1 MQFAGH
7 KRRRHVAV
15 GDPLAEYAGRKTLLH
30 FYNIP
35 PTDNIPLS
43 DFEEVALERL
53 KVLKVFEV
61 AEAKFNNK
69 RSQEYASAVMDDLRK
84 QKLKAFVG
92 RVTDDNGAA
101 IVRKDNLSFF
111 ILMLAFCETPAQ
123 RRWFTSQEMDLFRFR
138 FQNES
143 AAGIQAFLKDTNM
156 EFTPISAD
164 EKAKYFQ
171 EIVAASP
178 DMTAAKLD
186 SMDVY
191 KVSFL
196 NVLPLVSDRTV
207 YLRHGEA
214 YVPSEYL
221 ITLVESQYRAHL
233 SHMLAQTT
241 RIFHRLE
248 EDERIVP
255 VLRALANFDAGSGF
269 DASRPTDSVSPEMID
284 QLCKESFPMCMKVMH
299 AALRTNHH
307 LRHGARM
314 QYGLFLK
321 GIGLALQDALRFWR
335 EEFSKHVGIENFD
348 KKYSYNIRHNYGTEG
363 KRANYTP
370 YSCNRI
376 ISGIPPGP
384 GECHGC
390 PFKHCDRTQLQEKL
404 KAEGVKDGDLKEV
417 MGFVEKGHY
426 QLACTSTFRI
436 TQKSPD
442 VTQVICH
449 PNEYYM
455 LSRQFREGSAK
466 DSKFG
471 SLRNI
476 ETQKAVVYSQ
486 KSGKSVED
494 FDDNMDDC
502 LEEML
507 SSAEQKAQE
516 ESMME
521 S

>member
-1 MQFAGH
+1 MPAQGGDQNALDRSATVPQPSAANHNVVFTQPRDPDTFSGSDNTDVQDWLQLYERFAGH

-84 QKLKAFVG
+84 QKLKAFVS

-196 NVLPLVSDRTV
+196 DVLPLVSDRTV

-335 EEFSKHVGIENFD
+335 EEFSKHVGIENLAKLKPTTACYHHHRRRKLRPVESLCCRSHPVHHSRIF
-348 KKYSYNIRHNYGTEG
+348 
-363 KRANYTP
+363 P
-370 YSCNRI
+370 YSAVPSCWHFI
-376 ISGIPPGP
+376 
-384 GECHGC
+384 
-390 PFKHCDRTQLQEKL
+390 
-404 KAEGVKDGDLKEV
+404 AV
-417 MGFVEKGHY
+417 FVERACYRGVCQRRMSHSRVKG
-426 QLACTSTFRI
+426 
-436 TQKSPD
+436 
-442 VTQVICH
+442 
-449 PNEYYM
+449 
-455 LSRQFREGSAK
+455 
-466 DSKFG
+466 
-471 SLRNI
+471 
-476 ETQKAVVYSQ
+476 
-486 KSGKSVED
+486 
-494 FDDNMDDC
+494 
-502 LEEML
+502 
-507 SSAEQKAQE
+507 
-516 ESMME
+516 
-521 S
+521 

>member
-1 MQFAGH
+1 MQFSSH
-7 KRRRHVAV
+7 RRRRHIAI
-15 GDPLAEYAGRKTLLH
+15 GDPLADYAGRKTLLH
-30 FYNIP
+30 FYNTP

-43 DFEEVALERL
+43 EFEEIAVERL
-53 KVLKVFEV
+53 KVLKAFEV
-61 AEAKFNNK
+61 ADAKFNNK
-69 RSQEYASAVMDDLRK
+69 RSPDYASAVMDDLRK
-84 QKLKAFVG
+84 QKLKAYVS

-101 IVRKDNLSFF
+101 IIRKDNLSFF
-111 ILMLAFCETPAQ
+111 ILLLAFCETPAQ
-123 RRWFTSQEMDLFRFR
+123 RRWFVTQEMDLFRIR

-143 AAGIQAFLKDTNM
+143 TAGIQAFLKDANM
-156 EFTPISAD
+156 GFTPISAA
-164 EKAKYFQ
+164 EKAKFFEQ
-171 EIVAASP
+171 IVASSP
-178 DMTAAKLD
+178 DMTAVKLD
-186 SMDVY
+186 TMDVY

-196 NVLPLVSDRTV
+196 DVLPLVSERTV
-207 YLRHGEA
+207 YLRRGEA
-214 YVPSEYL
+214 YVPSEFL

-233 SHMLAQTT
+233 SHLLAQTT

-248 EDERIVP
+248 EDDRIVP
-255 VLRALANFDAGSGF
+255 ILRAVANFDAGSGF
-269 DASRPTDSVSPEMID
+269 DASRPSDSVTPEMVD
-284 QLCKESFPMCMKVMH
+284 QLCKDSFPMCMKTMH
-299 AALRTNHH
+299 AALRANHH

-321 GIGLALQDALRFWR
+321 GIGLGLQDALRFWR
-335 EEFSKHVGIENFD
+335 EEFSKHVGVENFD

-404 KAEGVKDGDLKEV
+404 KAEGIKDSDLKEV

-426 QLACTSTFRI
+426 QLACTSTFRV
-436 TQKSPD
+436 TQKSPEPA
-442 VTQVICH
+442 QVICH

-455 LSRQFREGSAK
+455 LSRQFREGSAN

-486 KSGKSVED
+486 KSQSVDD
-494 FDDNMDDC
+494 FGDDIGDLD
-502 LEEML
+502 EML
-507 SSAEQKAQE
+507 ASAEQKAQE

-521 S
+521 C